1 MSSHV
6 VQGLVFN
13 CSICCF
19 LYYFLVLSSCV
30 IFSSSF
36 CVPVF
41 FPQPSRAPCV
51 LHLFPLDWFS
61 AFIKAHFFLWIRLF
75 PCPHLGTVF
84 VYLTAEGGGWYE
96 WMGRTQSWYLSLMVC
111 LDASGSDVPSI
122 GCLTNT
128 LLEPCKQT
136 WLNPDWKNWDW
147 FCSGISNLG
156 FRKEFLLFYV
166 GLTVMFPKRF
176 QVRNNHEVIKSVF
189 IWSGQWSEALRV
201 GESRWATLNWLK

>member
-41 FPQPSRAPCV
+41 FPQPSCAPCA

-61 AFIKAHFFLWIRLF
+61 AHFLLWIRLL

-84 VYLTAEGGGWYE
+84 VYLTTEGGGWYE
-96 WMGRTQSWYLSLMVC
+96 WMGS
-111 LDASGSDVPSI
+111 A
-122 GCLTNT
+122 
-128 LLEPCKQT
+128 
-136 WLNPDWKNWDW
+136 
-147 FCSGISNLG
+147 LG
-156 FRKEFLLFYV
+156 FQIWDLGKSSCSFMWGLQLCFQRDFRWEIIMKLLNLSSF
-166 GLTVMFPKRF
+166 
-176 QVRNNHEVIKSVF
+176 EVD
-189 IWSGQWSEALRV
+189 SGQKLSEWVSHAGRP
-201 GESRWATLNWLK
+201 WTD